1 LSKIRAI
8 QTNFSSGELSPKVFG
23 RTDIQRYY
31 SGVKTCSG
39 GLPLKQG
46 GVIRSPGT
54 IYVKDAK
61 DQDDR
66 GAIFPFIF
74 DKVTAYVVELG
85 STIRFYYGSGAN
97 IGPVLDGGG
106 AHYAIANPYTLDQL
120 AAIRYAQKANT
131 MLLAHGSVHPQRL
144 QRFANALWVIGNFPV
159 SVYPSAE
166 FGTKPAANIA
176 LSAMTGAGIVVTAS
190 AASFL
195 ASDVGRQIEAGSG
208 LLTITAFT
216 DTTHVTGTSVRDFDS
231 LAYVSQTWTL
241 TDSPQ
246 TKLTPS
252 AVGTTG
258 ATITLT
264 ATADAFRVGDI
275 GKYVKINDGIVEI
288 TVFTNA
294 LNVNGIVRKVLS
306 VATAAE
312 AGAWTLEEKSWSTA
326 RGFPQ
331 SVGVYQQRVVYGG
344 TTSQPN
350 TIWGSAIGDTTD
362 FAIGVN
368 ADDAFQFTLDSGTA
382 DLVQHLESLR
392 ALIALTSSAE
402 HSLKGQGSA
411 LSSVSVDANA
421 HTFYGSGDVK
431 PTKIGYELL
440 FATFTGKQLRSY
452 SYDFTT
458 DSYQSADLS
467 ELSDHLLLPGL
478 RRMAYAKE
486 PYQVV
491 WGVMADGTLA
501 SLTYDATSDVQMRG
515 WASQPANGAYL
526 DVCSV
531 PGATGDQVWFRT
543 KRSINGANKW
553 FIEYQSYDVN
563 THAAF
568 VKTAGLPASSI
579 VTGIAHL
586 IGQTVDILLDGVAQ
600 VQQVAANPLNFVRAA
615 DTRIEIGVPYL
626 SRIVPLKIEFQQ
638 DGSSQGRAASVNEVV
653 LRVIE
658 SRGLKVNGQVLR
670 GRDFGVA
677 VLDKPPVIRNEDLQL
692 TTLGWSFA
700 QNEDLEEITQELP
713 YFFHLLSVVRHVT
726 IN

>member
-1 LSKIRAI
+1 MSKIRAI
-8 QTNFSSGELSPKVFG
+8 QTNFSSGELSPKVTG

-31 SGVKTCSG
+31 SGVKTLAG
-39 GLPLKQG
+39 GIPLKQG
-46 GVIRSPGT
+46 GCIRAPGT
-54 IYVKDAK
+54 IYVKNAK

-66 GAIFPFIF
+66 GIILPFIF
-74 DKVTAYVVELG
+74 DKVTAYVAEFA

-97 IGPVLDGGG
+97 IGPVLDAGLN
-106 AHYAIANPYTLDQL
+106 HYEIANPYTLAQL
-120 AAIRYAQKANT
+120 AEVRYAQKANT
-131 MLLAHGSVHPQRL
+131 MLLTHSAVHPQRL

-166 FGTKPAANIA
+166 FGDKPATSIT
-176 LSAMTGAGIVVTAS
+176 LSAMTGTITITSAGTP
-190 AASFL
+190 FL
-195 ASDVGRQIEAGSG
+195 ASDVGRQIEAGTG
-208 LLTITAFT
+208 LATITVFNANNN
-216 DTTHVTGTSVRDFDS
+216 VTAVTSRDFDA
-231 LAYVSQTWTL
+231 LNYASQAWTL

-246 TKLTPS
+246 TILTPS
-252 AVGTTG
+252 VSGPLG
-258 ATITLT
+258 AAITLT
-264 ATADAFRVGDI
+264 LTADGWRSTDV
-275 GKYVKINDGIVEI
+275 GKYVKLNGGIAEI
-288 TVFTNA
+288 TAFTSA
-294 LNVNGIVRKVLS
+294 LIVTGIVRRVLDS
-306 VATAAE
+306 TTAAQ

-326 RGFPQ
+326 RGFPEA
-331 SVGVYQQRVVYGG
+331 VAVYQQRVVFGG
-344 TTSQPN
+344 TATQPN
-350 TIWGSAIGDTTD
+350 TVWGSAIADTTN
-362 FAIGVN
+362 FAVGTN
-368 ADDAFQFTLDSGTA
+368 PDDAFQFTLDSGTA
-382 DLVQHLESLR
+382 DLIQHLDSLR
-392 ALIALTSSAE
+392 ALIPLTADAE
-402 HSLKGQGSA
+402 HSLKGLGTA

-421 HTFYGSGDVK
+421 HTFYGAGSAK

-467 ELSDHLLLPGL
+467 ELSDHLLIPGL

-486 PYQVV
+486 PFQIV

-515 WASQPANGAYL
+515 WASQPANGSYL
-526 DVCSV
+526 DVCAV
-531 PGATGDQVWFRT
+531 PAAAGSQVWFRT
-543 KRSINGANKW
+543 KRSINGVNKW

-568 VKTAGLPASSI
+568 VKTTGLPASSI
-579 VTGIAHL
+579 TTGIAHL
-586 IGQTVDILLDGVAQ
+586 LGQTVDILLDGVAQ

-615 DTRIEIGVPYL
+615 NTRIEVGLPYL
-626 SRIVPLKIEFQQ
+626 STIVPLKIEFQQ

-658 SRGLKVNGQVLR
+658 SRGLKVNGQVLK
-670 GRDFGVA
+670 GRDFGA
-677 VLDKPPVIRNEDLQL
+677 GVLNQPPVIRNEDLPL

-700 QNEDLEEITQELP
+700 QNDDLVEITQDQP